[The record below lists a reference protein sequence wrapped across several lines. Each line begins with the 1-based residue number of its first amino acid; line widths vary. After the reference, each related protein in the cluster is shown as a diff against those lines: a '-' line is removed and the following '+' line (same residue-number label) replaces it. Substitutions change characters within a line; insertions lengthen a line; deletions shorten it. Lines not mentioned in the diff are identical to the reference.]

1 MAVQKTISTTT
12 DSITITFYNF
22 SSQTYNRYVSYEIDG
37 SYHGMATL
45 AAGATSVTYSFEYL
59 LPNTTYT
66 ISADLLGSSGSI
78 IASYGPY
85 NVTTDAEI
93 SYPTGDSG
101 SVGTSNVTSNRI
113 TVNLKSITSRNY
125 DRTVF
130 FDWYNTSSGSS
141 GSSSLILGAY
151 QTSLSRDMINLT
163 ADTQYRFRILALNP
177 DGTTNY
183 NSGYFYATTWADTDN
198 ATPSYSV
205 SGNKISMSLS
215 GITSRNYSRW
225 ARFQVG
231 DTIKAVLLSA
241 YATSAS
247 CDFTD
252 LQFNTKYDIKFSV
265 RNNDG
270 GSQGDGGTRTFFYTT
285 SATTENPN
293 YTLSFAQSS
302 TYNSISATVTL
313 SEKQSFD
320 VTCTLYLDDARSLD
334 ATISAGSLS
343 RTRTWTS
350 DIDSATIYK
359 ITLKDNIRNLS
370 WSVNRRTKNNFA
382 WSPSVSSGK
391 EFNIKAGDSN
401 GSTKGS
407 WNDFTKQLSKKCDD
421 YSLAGTYSFTT
432 AVKGNQ
438 FKASMFNQ
446 AVNAINGLVDMKSG
460 DCKTTMRKVSAGDKI
475 MADDINQLAACLN
488 E

>member
-22 SSQTYNRYVSYEIDG
+22 SSQTYNRYVSYYIDG

-45 AAGATSVTYSFEYL
+45 ASGKTSVTYSFEYL
-59 LPNTTYT
+59 SPSTTYT
-66 ISADLLGSSGSI
+66 ISAELSGSSGSI
-78 IASYGPY
+78 LASYGPY
-85 NVTTDAEI
+85 NITTDAEI

-101 SVGTSNVTSNRI
+101 SVGTSNITSNRI

-125 DRTVF
+125 DRTVY

-141 GSSSLILGAY
+141 GSPSLILGAY
-151 QTSLSRDMINLT
+151 ETSLSRDMINLT
-163 ADTQYRFRILALNP
+163 ANTQYRFRIRALNP

-183 NSGYFYATTWADTDN
+183 NSGYFYETTWADTDN
-198 ATPSYSV
+198 ATPSYTV

-215 GITSRNYSRW
+215 GITSRSYSRW

-231 DTIKAVLLSA
+231 TTIKAVLLSA

-252 LQFNTKYDIKFSV
+252 LQFNTQYDIKFSI

-270 GSQGDGGTRTFFYTT
+270 GSQGDGGTRTFFSTA
-285 SATTENPN
+285 SVTTENPN

-320 VTCTLYLDDARSLD
+320 VTCTVYLDDARSLD

-350 DIDSATIYK
+350 NIEPATIYK
-359 ITLKDNIRNLS
+359 ITLEDNIRNLS
-370 WSVNRRTKNNFA
+370 WNKRRRTKNNFS
-382 WSPSVSSGK
+382 WSTDVSVGK
-391 EFNIKAGDSN
+391 QFNILATDWNKFTSQLSAKATDYDVTYNPATVAKGDKLTAEKYNNIAATINKIVTAEKEKKLGDCTTTVSTVKAGDR
-401 GSTKGS
+401 
-407 WNDFTKQLSKKCDD
+407 
-421 YSLAGTYSFTT
+421 
-432 AVKGNQ
+432 V
-438 FKASMFNQ
+438 
-446 AVNAINGLVDMKSG
+446 
-460 DCKTTMRKVSAGDKI
+460 
-475 MADDINQLAACLN
+475 MADSINQLASCLN

>member
-1 MAVQKTISTTT
+1 MAVQKNISTTT

-22 SSQTYNRYVSYEIDG
+22 SSQTYDRYVTYEIDG
-37 SYHGMATL
+37 SYDGIATL
-45 AAGATSVTYSFEYL
+45 AAGTTSVTYSFEEL

-93 SYPTGDSG
+93 SYPTGDYGTVS
-101 SVGTSNVTSNRI
+101 TSNITSNRI
-113 TVNLKSITSRNY
+113 TVNLTYITSRDY

-130 FDWYNTSSGSS
+130 FDWYNTSNGSS

-151 QTSLSRDMINLT
+151 ETSLSRDMINLT
-163 ADTQYRFRILALNP
+163 ADTQYRFEIRALNP
-177 DGTTNY
+177 DRTINY
-183 NSGYFYATTWADTDN
+183 NSGYFYETTWADIDN

-215 GITSRNYSRW
+215 GITSRHYSRW

-231 DTIKAVLLSA
+231 DTIKAVSLSA

-252 LQFNTKYDIKFSV
+252 LQFNTQYDIKFSI

-270 GSQGDGGTRTFFYTT
+270 GSQGDGGTRTFFSTA

-320 VTCTLYLDDARSLD
+320 VTCTVYLDNARSLD

-350 DIDSATIYK
+350 NIDSATIYK
-359 ITLKDNIRNLS
+359 ITLEDNIRNLS
-370 WSVNRRTKNNFA
+370 WNKRYRTKNNFS
-382 WSPSVSSGK
+382 WSTDVSAGK
-391 EFNIKAGDSN
+391 QFNILATDWNKFTSQLSTKATDYDVTYNPATVAKGDKLTAEKYNNIAATINNIVNAETEKKLGNCTTTVSTVKAGDR
-401 GSTKGS
+401 
-407 WNDFTKQLSKKCDD
+407 
-421 YSLAGTYSFTT
+421 
-432 AVKGNQ
+432 V
-438 FKASMFNQ
+438 
-446 AVNAINGLVDMKSG
+446 
-460 DCKTTMRKVSAGDKI
+460 
-475 MADDINQLAACLN
+475 MADAINQLASCLN